1 MSDSSLVLSLPLIQ
15 PQQAQKHVTHNEA
28 LARLDLLVQLAV
40 ATQGGTQAPAA
51 APGDRHIVGV
61 DPSGSWAGHDNEI
74 ALMTENGWSFT
85 RAQAGWQAFV
95 LDQSRA
101 IVWSGTAWKA
111 VADSRPVVERLGVG
125 TTPDAGNPLSVSG
138 AATLLTHAGG
148 SHRLKVNK
156 AATAETAS
164 LLFQTNW
171 SGRAE
176 MGLAGEDAFSLKV
189 SADGSTFRT
198 ALTAHPA
205 TGAVSVPAGL
215 VVDGAVTGKGVMQG
229 ATDATDGRLMTAGA
243 FGLGRAKG
251 KGVAQASAASVPGAG
266 LYALA
271 AAADPARRNEERAL
285 LAISAE
291 AQPAAFL
298 SWAMAGSVA
307 RPLFGG
313 VDGTGTLRWDAAL
326 TRETA
331 VGTVAS
337 QADAA
342 SPAVLETG
350 GTATARYLRLADG
363 TQICWGRFSLSGV
376 AVTIEFAGGFRSAG
390 QAVSFVKP
398 FTEIPSLTTGCADL
412 GVSDALNGGSGS
424 VGTNGFAAYLW
435 RATTSA
441 SARLSGSYVAIGR
454 WF

>member
-15 PQQAQKHVTHNEA
+15 PQQAQKHITHNEA

-51 APGDRHIVGV
+51 VPGDRHIVGAGA
-61 DPSGSWAGHDNEI
+61 SGLWAGHDHEV
-74 ALMTENGWSFT
+74 ALMTETGWSFE
-85 RAQAGWQAFV
+85 APKPGWQAFV

-101 IVWSGTAWKA
+101 LVWSGTVWKA
-111 VADSRPVVERLGVG
+111 AADSRPVVERLGVG
-125 TTPDAGNPLSVSG
+125 TTPDAGNPLAVAG

-164 LLFQTNW
+164 LLFQSNW

-189 SADGSTFRT
+189 SPDGSTFRT
-198 ALTAHPA
+198 ALTANPA
-205 TGAVSVPAGL
+205 TGAVTLPAGL
-215 VVDGAVTGKGVMQG
+215 VMEGAVTGKGVMQG
-229 ATDATDGRLMTAGA
+229 ATDTTDGRLMTTGA

-251 KGVAQASAASVPGAG
+251 KGVAQASAAAVPGAG
-266 LYALA
+266 LYSMA
-271 AAADPARRNEERAL
+271 AAADPARRGEERAL
-285 LAISAE
+285 LAIATE

-313 VDGTGTLRWDAAL
+313 VDGAGTLRWDAAL

-331 VGTVAS
+331 VGTVAA
-337 QADAA
+337 QPDAA

-350 GTATARYLRLADG
+350 GTATSRYLRLADG
-363 TQICWGRFSLSGV
+363 TQICWGRFSLSAV
-376 AVTIEFAGGFRSAG
+376 AVNIEFAGGFRSAG
-390 QAVSFVKP
+390 QSVSFAKP
-398 FTEIPSLTTGCADL
+398 FSDTPTLTTGCADL
-412 GVSDALNGGSGS
+412 GVSDALSGGNGS
-424 VGTNGFAAYLW
+424 VGVAGFATYLW

-441 SARLSGSYVAIGR
+441 SARLAGSYVAIGR